1 MIIAQNIQDSLAE
14 NLCPQFLSKNALYKI
29 ASGADKK
36 ATKDDYFI
44 VQVVEN
50 RKKESTEAKEGKIK

>member
-44 VQVVEN
+44 V
-50 RKKESTEAKEGKIK
+50 